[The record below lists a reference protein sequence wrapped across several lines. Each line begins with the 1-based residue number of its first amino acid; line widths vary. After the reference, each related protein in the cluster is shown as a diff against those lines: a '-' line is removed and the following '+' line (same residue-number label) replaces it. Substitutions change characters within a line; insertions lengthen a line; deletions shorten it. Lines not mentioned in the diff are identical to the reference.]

1 MVGQWDGQNYGGT
14 VFMDDDRVKDM
25 AMGISGRIEE
35 RTRLLKK
42 DKVFGKYHH

>member
-1 MVGQWDGQNYGGT
+1 
-14 VFMDDDRVKDM
+14 M

-35 RTRLLKK
+35 RTGLLKK